1 MPKAGC
7 IRMKQ
12 ELKQQYKE
20 DKEKAKSLLK
30 KEWSRIVGMLAGTV
44 LYAAGI
50 NLFVVPLGLYTGG
63 LMGICQLIRTII
75 LRVTGLS
82 FGSFD
87 IAGLIYYAL
96 NVPLFLMARKRL
108 GRWYLLKTIACVTS
122 VTLLLMVIPIPAQ
135 PILDDMLASCA
146 IAGLICGCGIGL
158 TLMMGASDG
167 GMDIVGILL
176 IQWKHNFSV
185 GKANLTVNVLL
196 YALCLFMFDLPTVIY
211 SLIYAAI
218 SAFSVDSVHAQNIDV
233 AVTVI
238 TRNDC
243 PEMEWEIFNDLGRG
257 ITKWDSVGA
266 YTGDASH
273 VLYILVNKYEVT
285 QLKRIIGK
293 YDPQA
298 FIVADTGVNVKG
310 NYHKHLN

>member
-1 MPKAGC
+1 M
-7 IRMKQ
+7 RQ

-20 DKEKAKSLLK
+20 DKEKAKGLLK
-30 KEWSRIVGMLAGTV
+30 KEWGRIVGMLAGTV
-44 LYAAGI
+44 LYSAGI
-50 NLFVVPLGLYTGG
+50 NLFVVPQGLYTGG
-63 LMGICQLIRTII
+63 LMGICQLIRTILLNI
-75 LRVTGLS
+75 TGWD

-108 GRWYLLKTIACVTS
+108 GRWYLLKTMCCVTS
-122 VTLLLMVIPIPAQ
+122 VTLLLMVIPIPAA
-135 PILDDMLASCA
+135 PILDDALASCA
-146 IAGLICGCGIGL
+146 IAGLICGCGIGV

-185 GKANLTVNVLL
+185 GKANLTVNVIL
-196 YALCLFMFDLPTVIY
+196 YAICLFMFDLQTVIY

-218 SAFSVDSVHAQNIDV
+218 SAFSVDSVHIQNIDV
-233 AVTVI
+233 AVTII
-238 TRNDC
+238 TKNDC
-243 PEMEWEIFNDLGRG
+243 PEMEQEIFYELGRG
-257 ITKWDSVGA
+257 LTKWESVGA
-266 YTGDASH
+266 YTGEKSQ
-273 VLYILVNKYEVT
+273 VLYILLNKYEVT
-285 QLKRIIGK
+285 QLKRIVGK

-298 FIVADTGVNVKG
+298 FIVADSGVSVKG